1 VSPRSSAEDAAR
13 TRARIVHAAVNRA
26 SALGLESISVR
37 DLADDL
43 RMSKSGVIGPFKSRS
58 ELLAAAL
65 DMAITTFQSTVIE
78 PTMRTPAGINRMA
91 DLVERWVD
99 YLTQCP
105 FPGGC
110 FITAASI
117 ELDNR
122 PGRLRDRIAQTVGR
136 WHEFLTR
143 EVHALNPSQPVERAR
158 DAATTLIGISM
169 ATNQELQLLAD
180 PAAGPRAKRAM
191 RMALTTF
198 TLNPPIAPDAGK
210 T

>member
-1 VSPRSSAEDAAR
+1 MSPRSSAEEAAR
-13 TRARIVHAAVNRA
+13 TRARIVHAAVNRG

-37 DLADDL
+37 DLANDL
-43 RMSKSGVIGPFKSRS
+43 RMSKSGVIGPFTSRAD
-58 ELLAAAL
+58 LLAAAL
-65 DMAITTFQSTVIE
+65 DSAITTFQSTVIE
-78 PTMRTPAGINRMA
+78 PTMRTPAGTDRMA
-91 DLVERWVD
+91 DLVERWID

-117 ELDNR
+117 ELDSR

-158 DAATTLIGISM
+158 EVATTLIGISM

-180 PAAGPRAKRAM
+180 PTAGPRAKQAM
-191 RMALTTF
+191 RTALTTF
-198 TLNPPIAPDAGK
+198 TLNPPIAPDTRK
-210 T
+210 P

>member
-1 VSPRSSAEDAAR
+1 MSPRSSAENAAR
-13 TRARIVHAAVNRA
+13 TKARIVHAAVNRA

-37 DLADDL
+37 ELASDL
-43 RMSKSGVIGPFKSRS
+43 RMSKSGVIGPFKSRAD
-58 ELLAAAL
+58 LLAAAL
-65 DMAITTFQSTVIE
+65 DLAIATFQSTVIE
-78 PTMRTPAGINRMA
+78 PTMRIPAGTSRMT
-91 DLVERWVD
+91 DLVERWID

-117 ELDNR
+117 ELDSR

-158 DAATTLIGISM
+158 EVATTLIGISM

-180 PAAGPRAKRAM
+180 PTAGPRAKHAM
-191 RMALTTF
+191 QTAVTAFSLIQSTAADAKTT
-198 TLNPPIAPDAGK
+198 
-210 T
+210 